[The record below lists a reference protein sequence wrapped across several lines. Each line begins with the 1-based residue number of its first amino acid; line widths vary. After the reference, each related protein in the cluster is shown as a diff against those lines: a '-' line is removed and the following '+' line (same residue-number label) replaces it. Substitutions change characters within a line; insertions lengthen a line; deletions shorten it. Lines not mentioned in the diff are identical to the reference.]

1 MARLKPRQHLAII
14 VCILVILCL
23 TKILMPDMRGWEE
36 INVETQN
43 NDDSSNLNYEHLK
56 SSGDEGSFI
65 GRCPKMSPL
74 LVGRLSLD
82 TRSSITMETVEREQ
96 YDSMLGSTLPPERL
110 PVTHPFMGG
119 YYHPPKCVA
128 RHRVAIVIP
137 FRDRDRHLTLLL
149 NHVLPILRRQ
159 LLEFQ
164 VYVIEQVSGGNFNRG
179 MLRNIGFVEAMKV
192 QRKRLLN

>member
-96 YDSMLGSTLPPERL
+96 YDSMVGSTLPPERL
-110 PVTHPFMGG
+110 PVTYPFMGG